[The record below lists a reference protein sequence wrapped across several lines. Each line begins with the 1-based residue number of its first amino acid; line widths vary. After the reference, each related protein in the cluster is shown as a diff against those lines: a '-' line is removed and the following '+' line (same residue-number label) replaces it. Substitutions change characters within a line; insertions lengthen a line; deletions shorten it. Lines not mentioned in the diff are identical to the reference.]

1 MKANMQSSPEA
12 SAVLGDATLEFV
24 CSEIWGGNRP
34 IDREVQ
40 APGMR
45 GRLFSRPCDGGSG
58 GDVHYL
64 SVCGS
69 GLLSRLCVADVAGH
83 GEAVSTV
90 SRQIHG
96 LLRKFM
102 NNLDQRRVLA
112 ELNRTLESA
121 DEPILTTA
129 AAFSY
134 YPPSRTLSYSY
145 AGHPPALYFNRSL
158 MRWSVLEL
166 PPTGGRGLFNVP
178 LSVDSK
184 AGFTRGKH
192 HVEMGDRL
200 LVLTDGVLEA
210 PAPGG
215 ELFGADR
222 LVALLSRYCA
232 ESPSQLA
239 EHIIAALISFT
250 SDESLH
256 HDDVTFMLVEFEP
269 GPAGPA
275 IWHAVRNR
283 LLRPRGNAQALEAI
297 GAI

>member
-1 MKANMQSSPEA
+1 MLQGQPSTVPPGDIAMQ
-12 SAVLGDATLEFV
+12 FV

-34 IDREVQ
+34 IDRDVH
-40 APGMR
+40 APGIH
-45 GRLFSRPCDGGSG
+45 GRLFSRPCGGGSG

-90 SRQIHG
+90 SREIHG
-96 LLRKFM
+96 LLRRFM

-121 DEPILTTA
+121 EEPILTTA

-134 YPPSRTLSYSY
+134 YPPNRTLSYSY
-145 AGHPPALYFNRSL
+145 AGHPPAWYFDRGAD
-158 MRWSVLEL
+158 RWSVLEL
-166 PPTGGRGLFNVP
+166 PVVSGRGLFNLP
-178 LSVDSK
+178 LSVDPR
-184 AGFTRGKH
+184 AAFTRGKRR
-192 HVEMGDRL
+192 VQMGDRL

-222 LVALLSRYCA
+222 VSELLSRHSA
-232 ESPSQLA
+232 AGPTELA
-239 EHIIAALISFT
+239 ECIVGSLIDFT
-250 SDESLH
+250 RDETLK
-256 HDDVTFMLVEFEP
+256 HDDVTLMLIEFVP
-269 GPAGPA
+269 GPPGPA
-275 IWHAVRNR
+275 IWHAVRNL
-283 LLRPRGNAQALEAI
+283 LLRPRGNTAALEAA

>member
-1 MKANMQSSPEA
+1 MHQSQEGSTTF
-12 SAVLGDATLEFV
+12 GDATMEFV

-34 IDREVQ
+34 IDRAVH

-45 GRLFSRPCDGGSG
+45 GRLFSHPCDGGSG

-83 GEAVSTV
+83 GEAVSNV

-129 AAFSY
+129 AAISY

-145 AGHPPALYFNRSL
+145 AGHPPAWYYDGSSR
-158 MRWSVLEL
+158 RWSVLEL
-166 PPTGGRGLFNVP
+166 PPAGGRGLFNMP

-184 AGFTRGKH
+184 TGFTRGKRR
-192 HVEMGDRL
+192 VEMGDRL

-222 LVALLSRYCA
+222 VGELLSRHCTD
-232 ESPSQLA
+232 SPAQLA
-239 EHIIAALISFT
+239 ERIIAALISFT
-250 SDESLH
+250 GDESLH
-256 HDDVTFMLVEFEP
+256 HDDVTFMLLEFET

-283 LLRPRGNAQALEAI
+283 LLRPRGNTQALEAV

>member
-1 MKANMQSSPEA
+1 M
-12 SAVLGDATLEFV
+12 EFV

-34 IDREVQ
+34 IDRDVH

-69 GLLSRLCVADVAGH
+69 GLLSRLCIADVAGH
-83 GEAVSTV
+83 GEAVSSV

-145 AGHPPALYFNRSL
+145 AGHPPAWYYDRSL
-158 MRWSVLEL
+158 QRWSVLEL
-166 PPTGGRGLFNVP
+166 PPASGRGLFNLP
-178 LSVDSK
+178 LSVDSR
-184 AGFTRGKH
+184 ATFTRGKRR
-192 HVEMGDRL
+192 VEMGDRL
-200 LVLTDGVLEA
+200 FILSDGVLEA
-210 PAPGG
+210 PAPDG
-215 ELFGADR
+215 ELFGVER
-222 LVALLSRYCA
+222 VSELLARHRA
-232 ESPSQLA
+232 EPPTQLA
-239 EHIIAALISFT
+239 EHIIAALVSFT
-250 SDESLH
+250 NGQPLN
-256 HDDVTFMLVEFEP
+256 HDDVTLMLLEFEP
-269 GPAGPA
+269 GPVGPA

-283 LLRPRGNAQALEAI
+283 LLRPRGNTRALEAA